1 MASVLA
7 TFAQLER
14 RLIGERTKDA
24 LAAKKAAGVRLGRPV
39 SISAAVTSHIVDM
52 RAAGLTLRGIVDRLN
67 GAELMDKWGGN
78 SEDECFELMQQAADA
93 GVDMISVT
101 VGWQEA
107 LAAE

>member
-39 SISAAVTSHIVDM
+39 SISADVASRIVDL
-52 RAAGLTLRGIVDRLN
+52 RAAGMTLRDVV
-67 GAELMDKWGGN
+67 A
-78 SEDECFELMQQAADA
+78 
-93 GVDMISVT
+93 
-101 VGWQEA
+101 
-107 LAAE
+107 